1 MERWLKRSTHTAEGH
16 VFCGTSP
23 AVLLQDGSSRW
34 DRQAGKPSAE
44 ICLGDGVC
52 HVSRAWTTS
61 VQLWCPHWVI
71 PKSHYRPSQHFPSW
85 GTSLF
90 PKARGIEMLVMVA
103 GGRGEHSS
111 LILIIL
117 AHPAVKRM
125 QCVQGLGTFRCRK
138 VPLKTPG
145 SHIVERQ
152 RCLWL
157 NGLGLSDRLIL
168 VGCWW
173 FGFSLFLI
181 WGPSWII

>member
-1 MERWLKRSTHTAEGH
+1 MCFVVPALQ
-16 VFCGTSP
+16 FCYKKAPHGESGRQGIAGWEAQCRALSWATGYATSP
-23 AVLLQDGSSRW
+23 EPEWEG
-34 DRQAGKPSAE
+34 
-44 ICLGDGVC
+44 
-52 HVSRAWTTS
+52 AWTTS
-61 VQLWCPHWVI
+61 VRLWCPHWVI
-71 PKSHYRPSQHFPSW
+71 PKSHYWPSQRFPSW

-90 PKARGIEMLVMVA
+90 PKARGTEMLVMVA

-111 LILIIL
+111 PILIIL

-125 QCVQGLGTFRCRK
+125 QCVQGLRTFRCK
-138 VPLKTPG
+138 KIPLKTPG